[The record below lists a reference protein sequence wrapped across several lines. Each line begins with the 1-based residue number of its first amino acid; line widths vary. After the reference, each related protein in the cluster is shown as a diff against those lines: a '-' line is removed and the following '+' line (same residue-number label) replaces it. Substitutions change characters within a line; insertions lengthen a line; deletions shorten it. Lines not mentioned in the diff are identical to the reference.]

1 MTESDAHV
9 PIALIRHG
17 FGGYQ
22 LDVDADIAE
31 ERRTGR
37 SNKI

>member
-1 MTESDAHV
+1 MIENDTYL
-9 PIALIRHG
+9 PIALMRHD

-37 SNKI
+37 SNKF